1 MTTTPPDP
9 TAAPDAAAGAEQPQ
23 LRRYESLGYVINLA
37 ARVFERALAEGIAP
51 LGLTTGQFPALLA
64 LWQRDGI
71 TQSELAQIV
80 RVEQPTMAQ
89 ALARMERDRLIV
101 REPDPADG
109 RRAVVRLTER
119 GKAVQAPAIAA
130 ALGINRRAAAGLSA
144 EQQQALLEML
154 MVLTTNLVCAKS
166 PPDPA
171 GAPRR

>member
-1 MTTTPPDP
+1 MATRQDPIPPVEPAETT
-9 TAAPDAAAGAEQPQ
+9 PQ

-64 LWQRDGI
+64 LWERDGV

-89 ALARMERDRLIV
+89 ALARMERDGLIV

-109 RRAVVRLTER
+109 RRAVVRLTAR
-119 GKAVQAPAIAA
+119 GRAVQAPAVEA
-130 ALGINRRAAAGLSA
+130 ALAINRRAATGLSA
-144 EQQQALLEML
+144 EQQRALIEAL

-166 PPDPA
+166 PPAAA
-171 GAPRR
+171 GTTPGQ

>member
-1 MTTTPPDP
+1 MATTPDTIPP
-9 TAAPDAAAGAEQPQ
+9 AAPAEALPE

-64 LWQRDGI
+64 LWEQDGI

-89 ALARMERDRLIV
+89 ALARMERDGLIV

-109 RRAVVRLTER
+109 RRAVVRLTAR
-119 GKAVQAPAIAA
+119 GRAVQAPAVAA
-130 ALGINRRAAAGLSA
+130 ALDVNRRAAAGLSA
-144 EQQQALLEML
+144 EQQQALITTL
-154 MVLTTNLVCAKS
+154 MELATNLLCAKS
-166 PPDPA
+166 S
-171 GAPRR
+171 GPR